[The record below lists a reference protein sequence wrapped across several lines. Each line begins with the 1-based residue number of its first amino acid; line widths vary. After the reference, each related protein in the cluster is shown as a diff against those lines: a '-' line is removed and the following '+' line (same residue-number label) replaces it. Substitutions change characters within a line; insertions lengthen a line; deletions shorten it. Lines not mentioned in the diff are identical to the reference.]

1 MANTTR
7 FEGDRYS
14 VYPNGK
20 PSETQLFYIIKS
32 RIWKLLK

>member
-7 FEGDRYS
+7 FEGDHYS

-20 PSETQLFYIIKS
+20 PSETHNYFT
-32 RIWKLLK
+32 